1 VENILPLM
9 AALEV
14 HKSHY
19 KSYGDYSATSLIDTP
34 RIVQLKKRYG
44 HLVEVD
50 PERMMASFI
59 GTGVHNYFEDTL
71 RQYAALNKE
80 YELERSVFDKIDGR
94 LVTGRFD
101 ILYDHKHIYDIKT
114 AKVWK
119 KIFDPEMV
127 DWHAQQNI
135 YAWLLRRRGLDIES
149 INIVACYLD
158 WQKNNALRDRNYPQQ
173 RVVQYRLNLW
183 SPEHQEEFIR
193 ERLAMHVAAE
203 TLADE
208 DLPACSPEERWER
221 FPSGLPTQ
229 YALLKDR
236 QAKRATRVFDTLDEL
251 RQFILEPD
259 LSKRA
264 FAVTDVATVE
274 IRHARR
280 TRCEDWCEGA
290 AWCNHYRQYQR
301 DVEAGELNDYVSL
314 REVL

>member
-1 VENILPLM
+1 MEHILPLM
-9 AALEV
+9 AALEI
-14 HKSHY
+14 HKGHY
-19 KSYGDYSATSLIDTP
+19 RSYGDYSATSLIDSP

-50 PERMMASFI
+50 PERQMASFI

-80 YELERSVFDKIDGR
+80 YELERSVFDKIDDR

-119 KIFDPEMV
+119 KIFDPDMV

-135 YAWLLRRRGLDIES
+135 YAWLLRRRGLSIES
-149 INIVACYLD
+149 INIVAVYLD
-158 WQKNNALRDRNYPQQ
+158 WQKNNALRDSNYPQQ
-173 RVVQYRLNLW
+173 RVVQYGLTLW
-183 SPEHQEEFIR
+183 SPERQEEFVR
-193 ERLAMHVAAE
+193 ERLSMHKNAE
-203 TLADE
+203 ELSDE

-229 YALLKDR
+229 YALLKDS
-236 QAKRATRVFDTLDEL
+236 QAKRATRVFDTLNEL
-251 RQFILEPD
+251 RQFVNDPD
-259 LSKRA
+259 PSKKS
-264 FAVTDVATVE
+264 FAVTDSAIVE
-274 IRHARR
+274 IRHAKR
-280 TRCEDWCEGA
+280 TRCLDWCDGA
-290 AWCNHYRQYQR
+290 PFCNHYQQYMR
-301 DVEAGELNDYVSL
+301 DSETGNLNDYVSL